1 LWALYR
7 PDILADVSAD
17 CKWRANITPSLMN
30 RLTAAYGVTFAGR
43 RELGHEPCGLELF
56 GALVG
61 QGYDPGLTDSHKDI
75 VSEFCRNVDNWVRL
89 SISTDSLC
97 SQRLSPVCRAMGI
110 DHGGLLELACST
122 MPNVVRELP
131 SKVDVPG
138 TFYRSPHRDS
148 PANSSQCG
156 PTHLQ
161 EALLDTHYLP
171 EEGGVPGTAAV

>member
-1 LWALYR
+1 MAHPESAETGLSDSWDCVLNWLIEKAPLTEWPLWALYR

-97 SQRLSPVCRAMGI
+97 SQRLSPMIR
-110 DHGGLLELACST
+110 
-122 MPNVVRELP
+122 
-131 SKVDVPG
+131 
-138 TFYRSPHRDS
+138 
-148 PANSSQCG
+148 
-156 PTHLQ
+156 
-161 EALLDTHYLP
+161 
-171 EEGGVPGTAAV
+171 